1 MEGRKIQGIE
11 VQSPDL
17 KRSKGIQVVIMGK
30 VEENSKNNHL
40 ELKGIIYE
48 FYSTSCHFKYGL

>member
-1 MEGRKIQGIE
+1 MEQRKVQGIE

-17 KRSKGIQVVIMGK
+17 KSSKGIQAVIMGK
-30 VEENSKNNHL
+30 MDENSNNNHL
-40 ELKGIIYE
+40 ELKGIIYG